1 LQAGYWFLTFLA
13 SAAAGYQL
21 TLLIMGWLTGNTEF
35 NWQVPLLAFIPLTVL
50 AVVELTQLALSYRL
64 NDGSL
69 LDWLLPGINEVGQT
83 MRHSLFIIIAGVLGL
98 LAAESQTL
106 TAVTLITILTAIIFN
121 LVLPLMAS
129 SFGKLSVVL
138 PAQKPMQF
146 HRRKRANRKSKTK
159 VAKTTRSAKDTDK
172 K

>member
-1 LQAGYWFLTFLA
+1 
-13 SAAAGYQL
+13 
-21 TLLIMGWLTGNTEF
+21 
-35 NWQVPLLAFIPLTVL
+35 
-50 AVVELTQLALSYRL
+50 
-64 NDGSL
+64 
-69 LDWLLPGINEVGQT
+69 
-83 MRHSLFIIIAGVLGL
+83 
-98 LAAESQTL
+98 
-106 TAVTLITILTAIIFN
+106 VTLITILTAIIFN